1 MGRNGSG
8 KSSLVWALHGSGPR
22 DGGDVAVRDSTAG
35 AGATTVDPARESPRS
50 RRRHV
55 GLVPQSAADLLYL
68 PTVDAECAQADT
80 EATATSGTARGHLD
94 RLAPGIDGSTHPRDL
109 SEGQRLALVVAIQL
123 TAAPATLLLDEPT
136 RGLDYPAKAA
146 LTALLTDLATAG
158 GAVLVATHDVEFAA
172 GVAHRVVV
180 LAGGR
185 VVADGP
191 ATDVLCDSPAF
202 APQVAK
208 VLAPTRLLTMDD
220 VRRLRPALPVTVG
233 GGRR

>member
-1 MGRNGSG
+1 
-8 KSSLVWALHGSGPR
+8 P
-22 DGGDVAVRDSTAG
+22 TAADATSA
-35 AGATTVDPARESPRS
+35 AGATTAAGATGVDPARESPRS

-80 EATATSGTARGHLD
+80 EAAAVSGTARGHLA

-109 SEGQRLALVVAIQL
+109 SEGQRLALVVAVQL

-146 LTALLTDLATAG
+146 LTALLGDLAAAG
-158 GAVLVATHDVEFAA
+158 RAVLVATHDVEFAA
-172 GVAHRVVV
+172 GVADRVVV
-180 LAGGR
+180 LAQGR

-191 ATDVLCDSPAF
+191 ACDVLCDSPAF

-208 VLAPTRLLTMDD
+208 VLAPIRLLTVDD
-220 VRRLRPALPVTVG
+220 VRRARPAVPAAVG